1 MDSVDSLPAFMVVS
15 FTMNCKLHGIQRE
28 EILKFCTAM
37 QKMVF
42 YAVEHVMQYLLLE
55 IEEKPG

>member
-1 MDSVDSLPAFMVVS
+1 MDSVDSLPVFMAVS

-42 YAVEHVMQYLLLE
+42 YAVEHGKA
-55 IEEKPG
+55 IFAIGD